1 MTPFTLRATTP
12 GATRRIGARIGRLL
26 RAGDAVLLSGELG
39 AGKTVLAQGIARG
52 LGVAD
57 PVKSSSFV
65 IVNEYQGKLRGSE
78 VRLYHA
84 DLYRL
89 GEPEQVAE
97 LALDEMAAD
106 GVLVVEWP
114 ERAPGELPAE
124 HLRVAI
130 GYGVASARSIAMT
143 GAGARYEEIVRRLA
157 THTASRH

>member
-1 MTPFTLRATTP
+1 MTSLTLGAATP

-26 RAGDAVLLSGELG
+26 RAGDAVLLTGELG

-65 IVNEYQGKLRGSE
+65 IVNEYQGERRGAA
-78 VRLYHA
+78 VRLYHV

-89 GEPEQVAE
+89 EEPEQVAE
-97 LALDEMAAD
+97 LALDETAAD

-124 HLRVAI
+124 HLSVAI
-130 GYGVASARSIAMT
+130 DYAGATARSIALT
-143 GAGARYEEIVRRLA
+143 GTGARYEEIVRRLTA
-157 THTASRH
+157 HTASKH

>member
-1 MTPFTLRATTP
+1 MTPFTLNAATP
-12 GATRRIGARIGRLL
+12 GATRRVGARIGRLL
-26 RAGDAVLLSGELG
+26 RVGDAVLLSGELG

-65 IVNEYQGKLRGSE
+65 IVNEYQGWRRGGA
-78 VRLYHA
+78 VRLYHV

-89 GEPEQVAE
+89 DEPEQVAE

-114 ERAPGELPAE
+114 ERAPAELPAE

-130 GYGVASARSIAMT
+130 DYAGASARSIGVSA
-143 GAGARYEEIVRRLA
+143 AGARYDEIVRRLSA
-157 THTASRH
+157 HKASGH